1 MELEKEARKQIAF
14 IEVKVI
20 IDFLLNMIAETEFVR
35 NKDLDKIQKMFNI
48 VNDNDIN
55 YGIEET
61 DSN

>member
-20 IDFLLNMIAETEFVR
+20 VDFLLNMIAETEFVR

>member
-1 MELEKEARKQIAF
+1 MELDKATRKQIAF

-20 IDFLLNMIAETEFVR
+20 IDFLLNMLAETEFVR

-61 DSN
+61 DGN